1 MKNLKQLI
9 ACVLV
14 AALVL
19 VVIGCGGKQ
28 DIVSQMT
35 GTWKSDKSGYPVK
48 INLTGNDKSIEING
62 KTVPVT
68 VKNVDKG
75 EYQVTVAATSLAGK
89 TSEWSLIQVWDDNGS
104 NFTIKFEHDG
114 MVEPLVRMDE

>member
-1 MKNLKQLI
+1 MMRNLKQLI

-19 VVIGCGGKQ
+19 IVIGCGGKQ

-35 GTWKSDKSGYPVK
+35 GTWKSDKGGYPVK
-48 INLTGNDKSIEING
+48 INLTGNDKSIEIDG
-62 KTVPVT
+62 KTVPVK

-89 TSEWSLIQVWDDNGS
+89 TSEWSLIQVWNDNGS
-104 NFTIKFEHDG
+104 NFTIKFKHDG
-114 MVEPLVRMDE
+114 MEEPLARM

>member
-1 MKNLKQLI
+1 MRNLKQLI

-104 NFTIKFEHDG
+104 NFTIIFKHDG
-114 MVEPLVRMDE
+114 IEEPLARME

>member
-1 MKNLKQLI
+1 MKNLYQLI

-19 VVIGCGGKQ
+19 VVTGCGGKQ
-28 DIVSQMT
+28 DIVSQMA
-35 GTWKSDKSGYPVK
+35 GTWKSDKGDNPVK
-48 INLTGNDKSIEING
+48 INLTGKDKSIEIGG

-68 VKNVDKG
+68 LKNVDKG
-75 EYQVTVAATSLAGK
+75 EYILTVTTTSLAGK

-104 NFTIKFEHDG
+104 HFTIKFKHDG
-114 MVEPLVRMDE
+114 MEETLTQ

>member
-1 MKNLKQLI
+1 MRNLKQLI
-9 ACVLV
+9 TCVLV

-19 VVIGCGGKQ
+19 IVIGCGGKQ

-35 GTWKSDKSGYPVK
+35 GTWKSDKGGYPVK
-48 INLTGNDKSIEING
+48 INLTGNDKSIEIDG
-62 KTVPVT
+62 KSVPVT

-114 MVEPLVRMDE
+114 MEEPLARM